1 MARYSQYILFFFFS
15 NSLTN
20 IVVILIFRKKERGM
34 IHIIPESYIGGSKLF
49 FIYIGIL
56 GGGGGRLYFSIM
68 WNVEH
73 GNG

>member
-1 MARYSQYILFFFFS
+1 
-15 NSLTN
+15 
-20 IVVILIFRKKERGM
+20 M